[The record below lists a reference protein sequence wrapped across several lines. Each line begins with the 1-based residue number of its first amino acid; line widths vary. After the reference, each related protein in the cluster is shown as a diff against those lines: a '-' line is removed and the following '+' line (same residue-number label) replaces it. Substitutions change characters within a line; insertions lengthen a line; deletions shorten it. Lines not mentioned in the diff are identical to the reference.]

1 MRGTVAILTASVALL
16 VGTGTARAQA
26 PAPRDSVMS
35 RIQIEARERSQLYP
49 LAQILMDSIGPRLMG
64 SIEQRRANDWVL
76 GMYRKWGIPARSE
89 RYGTWNEWRREIA
102 HIDLIAPRKRPLEG
116 ILSTW
121 SPGTKGTV
129 QAAVVVQPDVQNAA
143 QFAAWL
149 PRARGK
155 FVLLNFPWPS
165 CRPDTELKASMAPD
179 AFARMQAERTAA
191 FEAWYAGR
199 RRSGLRGTALVRRL
213 AEAGALGVLTSLVP
227 PPGPQGWGISKISTT
242 VSDTIPEIG
251 LGCED
256 YGLVYRLA
264 EHEQGPIL
272 SVDARS
278 SLGAEVPAANVIAE
292 LRGREKPDE
301 YVMLSAHLDSWD
313 PASGATDNG
322 TGTVVMMEAMRILK
336 AVYPNPRRTILVGH
350 WNGEEQGFN
359 GSGSFAADHPPVISG
374 LQALFNQDNG
384 TGRIVSISMEGFGG
398 AGAFFRRWLSRMPD
412 EIAREVQLVDPG
424 TPGHGTDHVS
434 FTCRGAPAFNL
445 GSRDWD
451 YVTYTWHTNRDTFD
465 KLVFDDLKHNG
476 MLVAMLAYQ
485 ASEDP
490 ERIPREPR
498 ATSTDPSTGRGVAAP
513 ACRPPAR
520 SGPARGRWRC
530 RPPARSWAESAG

>member
-1 MRGTVAILTASVALL
+1 MVLLGATVALL
-16 VGTGTARAQA
+16 ADASASRAQA
-26 PAPRDSVMS
+26 PAGADSIMTRLRV
-35 RIQIEARERSQLYP
+35 EAQERSQLYP
-49 LAQILMDSIGPRLMG
+49 LAQALMDSIGPRLMG
-64 SIEQRRANDWVL
+64 SIEQRRANEWVL
-76 GMYRKWGIPARSE
+76 SMYRKWGIPARSE

-102 HIDLIAPRKRPLEG
+102 HIDLIAPRKRALEG
-116 ILSTW
+116 LLSTW

-129 QAAVVVQPDVQNAA
+129 EGRVVITPDVRNAA
-143 QFAAWL
+143 EFAAWL

-165 CRPDTELKASMAPD
+165 CRPDTELKASMTPET
-179 AFARMQAERTAA
+179 FARMQAERTAA
-191 FEAWYAGR
+191 FEAWYTAR
-199 RRSGLRGTALVRRL
+199 HRSGLRGTALVRRL
-213 AEAGALGVLTSLVP
+213 AEAGALGVVTSLVP
-227 PPGPQGWGISKISTT
+227 PPGPQGWGVSKISTT

-264 EHEQGPIL
+264 EHDQGPIL
-272 SVDARS
+272 RVDARS
-278 SLGAEVPAANVIAE
+278 TLGAEVPAANVIAE
-292 LRGREKPDE
+292 LRGRENPDE

-322 TGTVVMMEAMRILK
+322 TGTVVMMEAMRIL
-336 AVYPNPRRTILVGH
+336 AQVYPHPRRTILVGH

-359 GSGSFAADHPPVISG
+359 GSGSFAADHPPVIGG

-384 TGRIVSISMEGFGG
+384 TGRIVSISMEGFAG

-424 TPGHGTDHVS
+424 MPGHGTDHVS

-465 KLVFDDLKHNG
+465 KLVFDDLKHNA

-490 ERIPREPR
+490 ERVPREPR
-498 ATSTDPSTGRGVAAP
+498 VTPTDPRTGRPGAA
-513 ACRPPAR
+513 AT
-520 SGPARGRWRC
+520 C